1 MNEQQAEFAKLK
13 QDLLQSRV
21 DKLEA
26 GKETIETLTLVYEAK
41 RELLDKIYK
50 EIQSM

>member
-13 QDLLQSRV
+13 QDLLQSNV
-21 DKLEA
+21 NKMEV
-26 GKETIETLTLVYEAK
+26 GKETIELLALVHEAK
-41 RELLDKIYK
+41 RELLDRLYK